1 MTLQYGSGGDNRF
14 GDHVGTI
21 HGMTFFHGAARYLM
35 DGRFECSDDQCGER
49 TILFVPLYGS
59 YEYYL
64 PFTMFVVC
72 CLLVVFQMAC
82 EVSQRYV
89 PVNDSDV
96 KKIDR

>member
-49 TILFVPLYGS
+49 TILQVHALWFVRVL
-59 YEYYL
+59 
-64 PFTMFVVC
+64 FTVYDVC
-72 CLLVVFQMAC
+72 WLCFIKWRVRFLNGTYQLMTVT
-82 EVSQRYV
+82 SR
-89 PVNDSDV
+89 
-96 KKIDR
+96 K